1 MESLIQTYGPRLIS
15 CLLMLAVG
23 GILIRIAITLFK
35 KALKKSRINV
45 TMHKFL
51 TSTLSIT
58 LIILLAIMVLDN
70 WGVPTTSL
78 VAVLSVFSL
87 AVSLAVKDSLADVAS
102 GAILLVSKPFDVGD
116 YVEINGVEGT
126 VNYIN
131 MLTTKL
137 NTFDNK
143 AIYIPNGQ
151 ISSEKIINYTREENR
166 RLDLV
171 FSIGYQD
178 DFQKAK
184 KVITEIIHSNPLSIL
199 EPEPVVRMCEHNQ
212 SSIDIC
218 AKVWVKSENY
228 WSLKYD
234 LLEQVKLRFDEE
246 KIGIPYPQMDVHLKS
261 E

>member
-1 MESLIQTYGPRLIS
+1 MEFFIDTYGSKLLSCVLI
-15 CLLMLAVG
+15 LAIG
-23 GILIRIAITLFK
+23 GIIIKVAVALFK
-35 KALKKSRINV
+35 KALKKSPISV

-51 TSTLSIT
+51 TSALSIA
-58 LIILLAIMVLDN
+58 LIILLAIIVLDN

-78 VAVLSVFSL
+78 VAAFSVFGL
-87 AVSLAVKDSLADVAS
+87 AISLAVKDSLANVAS
-102 GAILLVSKPFDVGD
+102 GVILLVTKPFDVGD
-116 YVEINGVEGT
+116 YVELNGVEGT

-151 ISSEKIINYTREENR
+151 ISSDRIVNYTREENR

-171 FSIGYQD
+171 FSIGYGD

-184 KVITEIIHSNPLSIL
+184 KIISEIIDAHPLAVKT
-199 EPEPVVRMCEHNQ
+199 PEPVVRMCEHNQ

-218 AKVWVKSENY
+218 AKVWVKSSDY
-228 WSLKYD
+228 WNLKYD
-234 LLEQVKLRFDEE
+234 LLEEVKIQFD
-246 KIGIPYPQMDVHLKS
+246 KNDINIPYPQLDVHLKQ
-261 E
+261 